1 MKLIVSEAAI
11 ADLARLR
18 AFLADQNRAA
28 ADRAISALIRA
39 AHSLEAMP
47 ERGRPTAVHNICE
60 LIAPF
65 GQSFY
70 VLRYAFHAE
79 AEEVVV
85 LRIWH
90 GRELRE

>member
-1 MKLIVSEAAI
+1 M
-11 ADLARLR
+11 
-18 AFLADQNRAA
+18 
-28 ADRAISALIRA
+28 IRA
-39 AHSLEAMP
+39 RHSLEAMP
-47 ERGRPTAVHNICE
+47 DLGRPIAVRNIRE

-70 VLRYAFHAE
+70 VLRYAFDAE

>member
-1 MKLIVSEAAI
+1 
-11 ADLARLR
+11 
-18 AFLADQNRAA
+18 
-28 ADRAISALIRA
+28 
-39 AHSLEAMP
+39 MP
-47 ERGRPTAVHNICE
+47 ERGRPTAVHNIRE